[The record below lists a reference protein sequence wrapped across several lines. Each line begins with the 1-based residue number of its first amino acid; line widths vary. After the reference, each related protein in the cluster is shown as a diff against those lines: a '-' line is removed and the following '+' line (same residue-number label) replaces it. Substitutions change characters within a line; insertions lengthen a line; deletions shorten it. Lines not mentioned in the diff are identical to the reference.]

1 MAKEDNEIEDA
12 EDDLDL
18 GNEKAPGRKKLI
30 ILVAGVFLLLN
41 IALGAYFFF
50 FLNDEE
56 SVDGV
61 EGVEG
66 VEGEVVEEVVEEDD
80 TRPTFYHAIDA
91 LVVSLEGKP
100 SLLQIG
106 VQVRVRGEDM
116 ADFLAHNDPMI
127 RHEFLGILGVQDGKK
142 LKKRANKEALQQALL
157 VKLRQV
163 VVELSGPDPE
173 RDIEAIYFVS
183 FVTQ

>member
-1 MAKEDNEIEDA
+1 MAKQDNEIKDA

-18 GNEKAPGRKKLI
+18 GDEKAPGKKKLI

-41 IALGAYFFF
+41 MALGAYFFL
-50 FLNDEE
+50 FLGDEE
-56 SVDGV
+56 SV
-61 EGVEG
+61 EGA
-66 VEGEVVEEVVEEDD
+66 EGEVVEEEVVEEDD
-80 TRPTFYHAIDA
+80 KRPTFYHAIDE
-91 LVVSLEGKP
+91 LVVSLEGRP
-100 SLLQIG
+100 SLLQVG

-127 RHEFLGILGVQDGKK
+127 RHEFLGILGAQDGKK

-157 VKLRQV
+157 VKLRQI
-163 VVELSGPDPE
+163 VVELGGPEPE
-173 RDIEAIYFVS
+173 KGIEAIYFVS